1 MKILSVLFFCFVLS
15 LLGPIDSKTSSR
27 DNWSDK
33 LEETAFFLLT
43 ANCFLFYS
51 VLETQLNGNNP

>member
-27 DNWSDK
+27 DNLSDK
-33 LEETAFFLLT
+33 LEETAFFLT
-43 ANCFLFYS
+43 ANCFLFYN
-51 VLETQLNGNNP
+51 VFETQLSENNP